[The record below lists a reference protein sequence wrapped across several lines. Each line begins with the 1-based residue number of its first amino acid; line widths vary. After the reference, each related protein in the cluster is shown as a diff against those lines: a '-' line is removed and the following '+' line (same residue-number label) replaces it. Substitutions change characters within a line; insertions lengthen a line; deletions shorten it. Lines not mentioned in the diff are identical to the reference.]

1 MDGSANK
8 TDDGT
13 KEGSIKDFEV
23 AATGIF
29 NPSHSFSAMLDR
41 IGLGWVVLD
50 EKNNVIG
57 WNGIAGAVLN
67 IDREPKNVVG
77 KISFALRQLLTE
89 ARYRLSPGTLSWIVI
104 PYVDGTP
111 VVVGEECHLLAT
123 NESVIF
129 LVARDQTR
137 KPNGRHLQ
145 KLFGLTGAETE
156 VALSIAAGHTLLE
169 IARSRKLSRTTVRSH
184 LGSIFSK
191 TDTKRQSEVVALLT
205 SMAVMP

>member
-1 MDGSANK
+1 MYGSN
-8 TDDGT
+8 TIDDGT
-13 KEGSIKDFEV
+13 KAGSTKALEV
-23 AATGIF
+23 AETGVF
-29 NPSHSFSAMLDR
+29 SPARSFGAMLDR
-41 IGLGWVVLD
+41 IGLGYVVLD
-50 EKNNVIG
+50 DRNNVIG
-57 WNGIAGAVLN
+57 WNAIAKAVLN
-67 IDREPKNVVG
+67 IDREPKDVVS
-77 KISFALRQLLTE
+77 KISCALRQLLTE
-89 ARYRLSPGTLSWIVI
+89 ARYRLSPGTISWIVI

-145 KLFGLTGAETE
+145 KLFGLTGVETE
-156 VALSIAAGHTLLE
+156 VALSIAAGQTLLE

-184 LGSIFSK
+184 LASIFSK
-191 TDTKRQSEVVALLT
+191 TDIKRQSELIALLT